1 VRNPDMTNMVRGII
15 EPTPLEVEEL
25 LILKDKIKSSGGT
38 RQEFNRKAKYLLA
51 GLPMSYWDIEWK
63 DFEGSRE
70 AFDFA
75 KAYCDNISKALEQG
89 QGIIFSGPHGAGKTT
104 LSCLI
109 GKTAID
115 KGYSVRYIS
124 IAKIIDLIMD
134 SFEVKANKNRLDI
147 MIERVE
153 FLILDDLGKE
163 YKGVRGQL
171 NPMMT
176 LKLDSLLRE
185 RINRNLVTIGTTN
198 YPLNAIKEQYG
209 ESVMSVLS
217 GSCKL
222 FEIKGVDY
230 RPIRSFNFWKGIK

>member
-1 VRNPDMTNMVRGII
+1 
-15 EPTPLEVEEL
+15 
-25 LILKDKIKSSGGT
+25 
-38 RQEFNRKAKYLLA
+38 
-51 GLPMSYWDIEWK
+51 
-63 DFEGSRE
+63 
-70 AFDFA
+70 
-75 KAYCDNISKALEQG
+75 
-89 QGIIFSGPHGAGKTT
+89 
-104 LSCLI
+104 
-109 GKTAID
+109 
-115 KGYSVRYIS
+115 
-124 IAKIIDLIMD
+124 
-134 SFEVKANKNRLDI
+134 